1 MRKPALNARQL
12 EKIKQV
18 SKSLLETLKKEKL
31 RIDHWREKETTRDA
45 VEIAIHNHLFS
56 DDTGLPV
63 DGYDEGEV
71 QDRTAAVFRHVLRVY
86 PTVPS
91 PFFGTA
97 A

>member
-1 MRKPALNARQL
+1 MENFGDQRHRFGAGVGSGSDWR
-12 EKIKQV
+12 
-18 SKSLLETLKKEKL
+18 KKEA
-31 RIDHWREKETTRDA
+31 TRDA

-63 DGYDEGEV
+63 DGYDEEEV
-71 QDRTAAVFRHVLRVY
+71 QEKKSAVFRHVLRVY
-86 PTVPS
+86 PELPS